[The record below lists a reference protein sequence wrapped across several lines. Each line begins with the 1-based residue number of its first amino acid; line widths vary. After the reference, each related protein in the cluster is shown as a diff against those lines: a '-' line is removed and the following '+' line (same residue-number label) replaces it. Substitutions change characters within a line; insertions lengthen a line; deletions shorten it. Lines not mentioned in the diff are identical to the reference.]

1 MAEQAKYS
9 VRKEL
14 ASRPRRLTVFDPEN
28 REKRIVIALGADI
41 TTKAVPPNL
50 PKRVKAVT
58 DQKMLKY
65 LYEDCGYT
73 HLIDKE

>member
-1 MAEQAKYS
+1 MPEQAKYS

-14 ASRPRRLTVFDPEN
+14 ATRPRRLTVFDPDN
-28 REKRIVIALGADI
+28 KEKRIVVAIGADI
-41 TTKAVPPNL
+41 ETKAVPPAL
-50 PKRVKAVT
+50 PKKHKAVT

-73 HLIDKE
+73 HLIDKA